1 MSEQEQT
8 IDLRVLLKVLLE
20 HIIPILIVTVA
31 AAAIGFS
38 LAKFV
43 IPKEYTSEAL
53 MYVENSTNKQEDSS
67 LNLNDINVAQK
78 LVNTC
83 QIIFKSNKL
92 LSDLSASLDGEYTP
106 DQLDSMISVSSVN
119 STEVLKVSVKAGSPE
134 AAYRVAN
141 KFTQF
146 AKTEYMRVIETGS
159 IRDVDPAREP
169 VNHTY
174 PSTARFTLI
183 AALIGL
189 VGTYFVF
196 LVIELLDTKVK
207 PEDDLS
213 SLYELPVF
221 AEILDFETAGKSGY
235 KYGKYGRYGKYSRYG
250 RYGRYG
256 GYENTEPE
264 QNTTDEKSSS
274 GETENDADSIVDEIE
289 TEGVKKGN
297 GKEK

>member
-20 HIIPILIVTVA
+20 HLIPIIAVTLA

-53 MYVENSTNKQEDSS
+53 MYVENSTNKQEDT
-67 LNLNDINVAQK
+67 NLSINDINVAQK

-92 LSDLSASLDGEYTP
+92 LGDLSTALNGEYSAEE
-106 DQLDSMISVSSVN
+106 LKKMIDVQSVN
-119 STEVLKVSVKAGSPE
+119 STEVLKVSVKAGSPD
-134 AAYRVAN
+134 AAYRVAK
-141 KFTQF
+141 KFTEL
-146 AKTEYMRVIETGS
+146 AKVEFIRVIETGS

-169 VNHTY
+169 TNHTY
-174 PSTARFTLI
+174 PSTMRFTLI

-189 VGTYFVF
+189 VGTYFIF
-196 LVIELLDTKVK
+196 LIIELLDTKVK
-207 PEDDLS
+207 PEDDLT
-213 SLYELPVF
+213 SLYDLPVF
-221 AEILDFETAGKSGY
+221 AEILDFESAGRSGY
-235 KYGKYGRYGKYSRYG
+235 KYGKYGRYSRYG
-250 RYGRYG
+250 KYGYGRYG
-256 GYENTEPE
+256 GYENAGAD
-264 QNTTDEKSSS
+264 QDEK
-274 GETENDADSIVDEIE
+274 NDKNEDKNDSESVNEE
-289 TEGVKKGN
+289 KESEGVKKRN

>member
-20 HIIPILIVTVA
+20 HLIPIIAVTLA

-53 MYVENSTNKQEDSS
+53 MYVENSTNKQEDST
-67 LNLNDINVAQK
+67 LNINDINVAQK

-92 LSDLSASLDGEYTP
+92 LGDLSSALNGEYTVE
-106 DQLDSMISVSSVN
+106 QLNSMISVQSVN
-119 STEVLKVSVKAGSPE
+119 STEVLKVSVKAGSPD
-134 AAYRVAN
+134 AAYRVAK
-141 KFTQF
+141 KFTEL
-146 AKTEYMRVIETGS
+146 AKVEFIRVIETGS

-174 PSTARFTLI
+174 PSTMRFTLI

-189 VGTYFVF
+189 VGTYFIF
-196 LVIELLDTKVK
+196 LIVELLDTKVK
-207 PEDDLS
+207 PEDDLT
-213 SLYELPVF
+213 SLYDLPVF
-221 AEILDFETAGKSGY
+221 AEILDFESAGRSGY
-235 KYGKYGRYGKYSRYG
+235 KYGKYGKYSRYG
-250 RYGRYG
+250 KYGYGRYG
-256 GYENTEPE
+256 GYENA
-264 QNTTDEKSSS
+264 
-274 GETENDADSIVDEIE
+274 GAENSEEENQSEEDSD
-289 TEGVKKGN
+289 KKGSDTAD
-297 GKEK
+297 KEN

>member
-8 IDLRVLLKVLLE
+8 IDLRVLLKVLIE
-20 HIIPILIVTVA
+20 HLIPIIIVTVA

-53 MYVENSTNKQEDSS
+53 MYVENSTNKQEDST
-67 LNLNDINVAQK
+67 LNINDINVAQK

-92 LSDLSASLDGEYTP
+92 LGDLSTALNGEYTAE
-106 DQLDSMISVSSVN
+106 QLNKMIDVSAVN

-134 AAYRVAN
+134 SAYRVAS
-141 KFTQF
+141 KFTEL
-146 AKTEYMRVIETGS
+146 AKVEFIRVIETGS
-159 IRDVDPAREP
+159 IRDVDPARMPET
-169 VNHTY
+169 HTY
-174 PSTARFTLI
+174 PSAARFTLI

-207 PEDDLS
+207 PEDDLAT
-213 SLYELPVF
+213 LYELPVF

-235 KYGKYGRYGKYSRYG
+235 KYGKYGRYGKYGGYS
-250 RYGRYG
+250 RYG
-256 GYENTEPE
+256 GYDTAET
-264 QNTTDEKSSS
+264 EKSESDAKNSNEDS
-274 GETENDADSIVDEIE
+274 GNDVDKIIDEIGS
-289 TEGVKKGN
+289 EGVKKGN

>member
-20 HIIPILIVTVA
+20 HLIPIIAVTLA

-53 MYVENSTNKQEDSS
+53 MYVENSTNKQEDT
-67 LNLNDINVAQK
+67 NLSINDINVAQK

-92 LSDLSASLDGEYTP
+92 LGDLSTALNGEYSAEE
-106 DQLDSMISVSSVN
+106 LKKMIDVQSVN
-119 STEVLKVSVKAGSPE
+119 STEVLKVSVKAGSPD
-134 AAYRVAN
+134 AAYRVAK
-141 KFTQF
+141 KFTEL
-146 AKTEYMRVIETGS
+146 AKVEFIRVIETGS

-169 VNHTY
+169 TNHTY
-174 PSTARFTLI
+174 PSTMRFTLI

-189 VGTYFVF
+189 VGTYFIF
-196 LVIELLDTKVK
+196 LIIELLDTKVK
-207 PEDDLS
+207 PEDDLT
-213 SLYELPVF
+213 SLYDLPVF
-221 AEILDFETAGKSGY
+221 AEILDFESAGRSGY
-235 KYGKYGRYGKYSRYG
+235 KYGKYGRYSRYG
-250 RYGRYG
+250 KYGYGRYG
-256 GYENTEPE
+256 GYENAGAD
-264 QNTTDEKSSS
+264 QDEKDDKN
-274 GETENDADSIVDEIE
+274 EDKNDSESVNEE
-289 TEGVKKGN
+289 KESEEVKKRN